1 MDYTNRIAEEAESLF
16 MRYGIR
22 AVTMDR
28 IAHELG
34 MSKRTIY
41 EKFSDKD
48 SLLEYVI
55 RRKAEKQKEIFY
67 HLMNE
72 SDNVIEV
79 IFKILETA
87 FDQMSGMNPSYMMD
101 IKKYHHR
108 VYDTVCKRGEL
119 RNSEL
124 SLAILKRGV
133 EEGVFR
139 NEINVE
145 IVNEGIHGF
154 IDSTHLSDIFHGN
167 RFSRMEIFDNLL
179 FSYMRGIS
187 TEEGVIILEQYR
199 SKLGI
204 NKKGNNN
211 EK

>member
-1 MDYTNRIAEEAESLF
+1 MDYTIRIAEEAESLF
-16 MRYGIR
+16 MKYGIR

-55 RRKAEKQKEIFY
+55 KRKAEKQKEIFY
-67 HLMNE
+67 HLMTE
-72 SDNVIEV
+72 SDNAIEV

-108 VYDTVCKRGEL
+108 VYDSVCKRGEL

-124 SLAILKRGV
+124 SLAILDRGV

-139 NEINVE
+139 DEINIE

-154 IDSTHLSDIFHGN
+154 IDSSHSGDFFHGN

-179 FSYMRGIS
+179 FNYLRGIS
-187 TEEGVIILEQYR
+187 TGEGVKILEKYR
-199 SKLGI
+199 SQLGI
-204 NKKGNNN
+204 NKNGNNN

>member
-55 RRKAEKQKEIFY
+55 RRKADKQKEIFY

-108 VYDTVCKRGEL
+108 VYDAVCKRGEL

-133 EEGVFR
+133 GEGVFR
-139 NEINVE
+139 DEINIE

-154 IDSTHLSDIFHGN
+154 IDSAHSSDIFHGN

-179 FSYMRGIS
+179 FNYMRGIS
-187 TEEGVIILEQYR
+187 TEEGVIFLEQYR
-199 SKLGI
+199 TQLGI
-204 NKKGNNN
+204 NKNGNNN

>member
-1 MDYTNRIAEEAESLF
+1 MDYTIRIAEEAESLF
-16 MRYGIR
+16 MKYGIR

-55 RRKAEKQKEIFY
+55 RRKADKQKEIFY

-72 SDNVIEV
+72 SENVIEV

-108 VYDTVCKRGEL
+108 VYDAVCKRGEL

-139 NEINVE
+139 PGINIE

-154 IDSTHLSDIFHGN
+154 IDSSHSSDIFQAQ
-167 RFSRMEIFDNLL
+167 RFGRMEIFDNLL
-179 FSYMRGIS
+179 FNYMRGIS
-187 TEEGVIILEQYR
+187 TEKGVKILEQYR
-199 SKLGI
+199 SQLGI
-204 NKKGNNN
+204 NKNGNNN